1 MLFCKEMLFFLT
13 QLGQVF
19 RDLEFE
25 FGGSHKVLRVVSAT
39 FFLVWLVCLTE
50 STCETRKNVFYIT
63 SKALFVLEII
73 KFKFSDIQMS

>member
-25 FGGSHKVLRVVSAT
+25 LGGSHRVLRVVSTT
-39 FFLVWLVCLTE
+39 FFLVWLVYLTE